1 MGKKKVVIRNVNKTK
16 NCNECKYRREK
27 KPIWI
32 IRLFKAIGD
41 GIVNFFDDV
50 GEFLFGICFF
60 LILAACYI
68 VGTIY
73 MKANVYDEA
82 VKKYDERVAKY
93 EEEKAE
99 IQKEYDK
106 LDNLKMTLEKM
117 GITDVQDENFKNIQF
132 ININGELINV
142 DKINNVENFNL
153 SEEGSE

>member
-1 MGKKKVVIRNVNKTK
+1 MSKKKVVIRNINKEK
-16 NCNECKYRREK
+16 NCNECKYRRK
-27 KPIWI
+27 KEPIWI

-50 GEFLFGICFF
+50 GEVLFGLLFF
-60 LILAACYI
+60 IGMGVAMVF
-68 VGTIY
+68 VGLWAKKETIDY
-73 MKANVYDEA
+73 A
-82 VKKYDERVAKY
+82 Y
-93 EEEKAE
+93 EQYNQKVIEYNDKKAE